1 MTKTAPNSCATAF
14 IIRAINNRPHHH
26 VARSAARARE
36 DRKDD
41 VQDVCVFVEYAHGRA
56 RHTWRRNP
64 LGGARGASV
73 GYGMCA
79 CRGQARVAADA
90 LPLPHVVRVAM
101 PCGHLRCARRGAA
114 ASDLCERPAAVALRA
129 GNQRSAGVKATPSQW
144 NAMRA
149 ALGPKVS
156 DKNVA
161 ELLRKHGDDTK
172 GAIADFYGVK
182 GMY

>member
-114 ASDLCERPAAVALRA
+114 ASDLRERPAAAAPKAPHTSGRRESRRRQASGMRCEL
-129 GNQRSAGVKATPSQW
+129 RSARRCPTRMSQSCCGSM
-144 NAMRA
+144 AMTRR
-149 ALGPKVS
+149 GQ
-156 DKNVA
+156 
-161 ELLRKHGDDTK
+161 
-172 GAIADFYGVK
+172 
-182 GMY
+182 